1 MRPWCQQAQGW
12 WKHSDTGRQDVGSEG
27 VCLDVTKGKHNLGHW
42 ENWGNLGLA
51 NGFPQ
56 DPATDHDIYE
66 SLWLR
71 NQGAKVLRNHLSKL
85 LRVQVGQQRIFAS
98 KILFGWIIVGICW
111 YDISGLVLSVT
122 IKIQG
127 WYYAFLILHMW
138 KHSWH
143 TENDMRERMIEAFCL
158 PIPVGLWL
166 PLPPSQGFQWF
177 WNGQGF
183 MIWDEICR
191 IW

>member
-1 MRPWCQQAQGW
+1 MKPWCQQLR
-12 WKHSDTGRQDVGSEG
+12 K
-27 VCLDVTKGKHNLGHW
+27 LGKFGTCQW
-42 ENWGNLGLA
+42 
-51 NGFPQ
+51 FPTE
-56 DPATDHDIYE
+56 PATDHDIYE

-71 NQGAKVLRNHLSKL
+71 TKGQRYCATTVQNCWESRRDSRPFFCIPKSVWMNHRWYML
-85 LRVQVGQQRIFAS
+85 VGYQ
-98 KILFGWIIVGICW
+98 C
-111 YDISGLVLSVT
+111 LVLSVT

-166 PLPPSQGFQWF
+166 PLPPSQGLLWF

>member
-71 NQGAKVLRNHLSKL
+71 NQGAKVLRNHLSSL
-85 LRVQVGQQRIFAS
+85 LRVQAGQQTIFLHPKFCLDESSLVYGGRI
-98 KILFGWIIVGICW
+98 
-111 YDISGLVLSVT
+111 SVA
-122 IKIQG
+122 
-127 WYYAFLILHMW
+127 WYYQSLSKYKAGTMHSSFCTCQNIAGILKMTW
-138 KHSWH
+138 EKGW
-143 TENDMRERMIEAFCL
+143 
-158 PIPVGLWL
+158 
-166 PLPPSQGFQWF
+166 
-177 WNGQGF
+177 
-183 MIWDEICR
+183 
-191 IW
+191 